1 MTKRVLL
8 VLTILTG
15 MILGTKITKKRLSK
29 KIDEEKKKSDKYLS
43 LFLMMNQ
50 WVRAKQENKN
60 ITEYIERNNYKS
72 IAIYG
77 MNYVGE
83 RLLNELRG
91 SAITVKYAIDKKADE
106 MYSDIDIM
114 FPNDELGDVDAII
127 VTAISFIDE
136 VKQTLSKKVTCPI
149 ISLED
154 ILYEL

>member
-1 MTKRVLL
+1 
-8 VLTILTG
+8 
-15 MILGTKITKKRLSK
+15 
-29 KIDEEKKKSDKYLS
+29 
-43 LFLMMNQ
+43 MMNQ